1 MALFVVV
8 SGQVLVIIKTVSISV
23 SVELLNPQGNLVEKS
38 PE

>member
-8 SGQVLVIIKTVSISV
+8 SVQVLVIIKTVSTSV
-23 SVELLNPQGNLVEKS
+23 SVGLLNPQGNLVEKS